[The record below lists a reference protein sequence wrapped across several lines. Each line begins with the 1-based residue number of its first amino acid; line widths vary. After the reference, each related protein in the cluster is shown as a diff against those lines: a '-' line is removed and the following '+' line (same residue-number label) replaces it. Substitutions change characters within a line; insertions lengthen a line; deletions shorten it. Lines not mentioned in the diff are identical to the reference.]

1 MFADGAE
8 MSLFAHR
15 SYKPD
20 EQLDPI
26 DREIIKRGLARLKL
40 QDDGSFLLVD
50 NADAASGTLVV
61 QVARQRIAR
70 EFENAARAE
79 AEAKERAAKGGDR
92 AETTAKAVLWSECLH
107 HRYKVRYGKKPK
119 WKDTDEKA
127 AKKYGRSVNAVRNCR
142 QEKQR
147 EKRLE

>member
-1 MFADGAE
+1 

-40 QDDGSFLLVD
+40 QADGSFLLVD

-61 QVARQRIAR
+61 QVVRQRIAR

-79 AEAKERAAKGGDR
+79 AEAKERAAMCWR
-92 AETTAKAVLWSECLH
+92 WTMPCWSLS
-107 HRYKVRYGKKPK
+107 PAQNI
-119 WKDTDEKA
+119 WA
-127 AKKYGRSVNAVRNCR
+127 SVWM
-142 QEKQR
+142 
-147 EKRLE
+147 

>member
-40 QDDGSFLLVD
+40 QADGSFLLVD
-50 NADAASGTLVV
+50 NGDAASGTLVV

-70 EFENAARAE
+70 EFENAAHAE
-79 AEAKERAAKGGDR
+79 AEAKARAAKGGDR
-92 AETTAKAVLWSECLH
+92 HDRMLKAIAYSRQLKAEGMQLTQAREI
-107 HRYKVRYGKKPK
+107 
-119 WKDTDEKA
+119 A
-127 AKKYGRSVNAVRNCR
+127 AKEFGFESGASVRNA
-142 QEKQR
+142 EAKVKK
-147 EKRLE
+147 KRIE